1 MELFFWQTTIPWV
14 ILPEMSKDAKNDW
27 LRDIDSRQ
35 RNAVFPDTVQNEG
48 RFWRNIW
55 SGKTSLNLAQ
65 WAGVVILFL
74 FLGGSVIFYLRM
86 LWPEGQASWWQKV
99 INGYGVYVVVLGAI
113 VAFIVI
119 GNRKAR
125 RKAPKR

>member
-1 MELFFWQTTIPWV
+1 
-14 ILPEMSKDAKNDW
+14 
-27 LRDIDSRQ
+27 
-35 RNAVFPDTVQNEG
+35 
-48 RFWRNIW
+48 
-55 SGKTSLNLAQ
+55 
-65 WAGVVILFL
+65 L